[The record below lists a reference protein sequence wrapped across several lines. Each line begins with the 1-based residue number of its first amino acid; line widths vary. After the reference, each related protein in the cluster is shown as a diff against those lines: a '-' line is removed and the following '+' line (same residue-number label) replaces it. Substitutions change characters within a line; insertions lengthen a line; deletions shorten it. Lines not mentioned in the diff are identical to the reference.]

1 MLANLRR
8 GDFSGSSGRVETGE
22 VANGGVGTTGTG
34 RRAGDVGERGVVG
47 LSHGARWRTGL
58 LMKAALRAA
67 GRACSADGEL
77 GAFATDSAMDRV
89 GEVGAVDVAVDL
101 AECFECT
108 ESSST
113 SRLTLTTSQ
122 PSMDSVVDS
131 DSDEEEERSEKRPDS
146 ELVGHVPQ
154 HPTRLSLSL
163 LLLLKNNKHL
173 YITMSSPLLSS

>member
-22 VANGGVGTTGTG
+22 VANGGEGTTGTG
-34 RRAGDVGERGVVG
+34 RSAGDVGERGVVG
-47 LSHGARWRTGL
+47 LSPGARWRTGL
-58 LMKAALRAA
+58 LMKAALTAA
-67 GRACSADGEL
+67 GRPCSADGEL

-113 SRLTLTTSQ
+113 SRLTTSQ

-131 DSDEEEERSEKRPDS
+131 DSDDDTILAFRSKVDPGMACGRD
-146 ELVGHVPQ
+146 
-154 HPTRLSLSL
+154 
-163 LLLLKNNKHL
+163 
-173 YITMSSPLLSS
+173 